1 MSVVRENATS
11 LYSQI
16 AGRLKEEIAAG
27 RFEPSGRLPS
37 EAEIGERFG
46 VSRVTVRLALDELD
60 REGLIE
66 RRKGKGT
73 FLAGRQVR
81 HELDTLRSFHES
93 LKMQGLN
100 ATMRI
105 IRLGLVT
112 TPPDIAPL
120 LGARSACLERL
131 HLVDR
136 EPIAVG
142 RSYLPSALAALSPKD
157 AARRPTYTLLTR
169 LTGQEITRASVAIG
183 AESASRDL
191 ADSLDVALGAALLVM
206 ERTSF
211 FESGS
216 CAERSTFHVRPER
229 YRFVLGSEVVLSRS
243 RTPTVERVKG
253 ASDQRLSRR

>member
-11 LYSQI
+11 LYIQI
-16 AGRLKEEIAAG
+16 SGRLKDEISAG
-27 RFEPSGRLPS
+27 RFEPAGRLPS

-73 FLAGRQVR
+73 FVAGRQVR
-81 HELDTLRSFHES
+81 HQLDTLRSFHES

-105 IRLGLVT
+105 IKLRAVS
-112 TPPDIAPL
+112 TPPHIAPL
-120 LGARSACLERL
+120 LGARCAYLERL
-131 HLVDR
+131 HLVDH

-142 RSYLPSALAALSPKD
+142 RSYLPSALADLSPKD
-157 AARRPTYTLLTR
+157 ASRRPTYKLLTR
-169 LTGQEITRASVAIG
+169 LTGHEITRASVAIG
-183 AESASRDL
+183 AESAMGDL
-191 ADSLDVALGAALLVM
+191 AESLNVVSGAALLVM

-229 YRFVLGSEVVLSRS
+229 YRFVLGSEVVFSES
-243 RTPTVERVKG
+243 TTPNV
-253 ASDQRLSRR
+253 RR

>member
-1 MSVVRENATS
+1 MSVVRDNAAS

-16 AGRLKEEIAAG
+16 AGRLREEISAG
-27 RFEPSGRLPS
+27 RFEPSGRFPS
-37 EAEIGERFG
+37 EAEIGQRFG

-73 FLAGRQVR
+73 YLSGRQVR

-105 IRLGLVT
+105 IKLGQVT
-112 TPPDIAPL
+112 TPDPIAPL
-120 LGARSACLERL
+120 LGPSCAYLERL

-142 RSYLPSALAALSPKD
+142 RSYLPSALAALSQKY
-157 AARRPTYTLLTR
+157 AVRQPTYTLLER
-169 LTGQEITRASVAIG
+169 LTQQRITRASVSIG
-183 AESASRDL
+183 AESASREL
-191 ADSLDVALGAALLVM
+191 VQALDVVPGAALLLM

-211 FESGS
+211 FENGA
-216 CAERSTFHVRPER
+216 CAERSIFYVRPER
-229 YRFVLGSEVVLSRS
+229 YRFVLGSEVVASEKPTPSAKRS
-243 RTPTVERVKG
+243 RGSTRI
-253 ASDQRLSRR
+253 

>member
-11 LYSQI
+11 LYIQI
-16 AGRLKEEIAAG
+16 ARRLKEEISAG

-37 EAEIGERFG
+37 EAEIGARFG

-105 IRLGLVT
+105 VKLDLVA
-112 TPPDIAPL
+112 TPPHIAPL
-120 LGARSACLERL
+120 LGARCAYLERL
-131 HLVDR
+131 HLIDR

-142 RSYLPSALAALSPKD
+142 RSYLPAGLASLSHKEV
-157 AARRPTYTLLTR
+157 ARRPTYTLLTR
-169 LTGQEITRASVAIG
+169 LMEQEITRATVAIG
-183 AESASRDL
+183 AEGASSDIGH
-191 ADSLDVALGAALLVM
+191 ALKIASGTALLLM

-211 FESGS
+211 FDSGS

-229 YRFVLGSEVVLSRS
+229 YRFVLGSEVVFSKTARQMPS
-243 RTPTVERVKG
+243 GPERF
-253 ASDQRLSRR
+253 